1 MNVRTALVAY
11 CCLPFP
17 AALGPCPAK
26 MRAVLYGAPCIPQS
40 VLSVLPRAKIWYA
53 LRLVF
58 VMSGEAMVLAV
69 TLPLTPGTHFRE
81 VNFADELSKHE
92 QGLAKKLLALPLHPE
107 MHRLLLVF
115 PFEQLLFT
123 PNPTQAGKK
132 GDISLALKLE
142 AGKQYAQPAGS
153 FVAQH
158 QPKELPALWTALH
171 HKMAL
176 WLIRRASTSGNWGA
190 MENLETQ
197 WRAAVT
203 HHQAV
208 SRHALVSP
216 EAYFAE
222 TLSSAL
228 TADRESK
235 KPPAILQVTFHI

>member
-1 MNVRTALVAY
+1 MSGNAT
-11 CCLPFP
+11 
-17 AALGPCPAK
+17 
-26 MRAVLYGAPCIPQS
+26 
-40 VLSVLPRAKIWYA
+40 VLP
-53 LRLVF
+53 
-58 VMSGEAMVLAV
+58 V

-81 VNFADELSKHE
+81 MNFASELRKHE

-123 PNPTQAGKK
+123 LTPTQAEKK
-132 GDISLALKLE
+132 GDIGLALKLE

-176 WLIRRASTSGNWGA
+176 WLIRRASANGNWGA
-190 MENLETQ
+190 MDNLETQ

-228 TADRESK
+228 TDDKESK
-235 KPPAILQVTFHI
+235 KPPSILKVTFHV